1 MRQIWAILKKEL
13 LIEWRL
19 KHTFWGAL
27 LYIGC
32 TVFIVFLMARQPES
46 RVWNALFWI
55 AQLFIVINTVSK
67 SFLQETVERYRYY
80 YTIVSP
86 SRFILAKLM
95 YSSILMLLMTLVSV
109 TLFYGIMDIHFHNPY
124 RFILVAVL
132 GSQGLA
138 LLFTFLSAIASQAKQ
153 NAALMAILGFPLSI
167 PLLLILDKLSFAA
180 LAPVFQEDWS
190 TLLLVMTGMN
200 GVIVGLAL
208 LLFPFLWK
216 E

>member
-1 MRQIWAILKKEL
+1 MLEVWALLKKEL
-13 LIEWRL
+13 LIEWRQ

-27 LYIGC
+27 LYISC
-32 TVFIVFLMARQPES
+32 TVFVIFLMARQPES

-67 SFLQETVERYRYY
+67 TFLQESTERYRYY

-86 SRFILAKLM
+86 YKFIIAKLI
-95 YSSILMLLMTLVSV
+95 YSSILMLVMTLVSV
-109 TLFYGIMDIHFHNPY
+109 ILFYGMMDISI
-124 RFILVAVL
+124 RFPLKFLLVALL
-132 GSQGLA
+132 GAQGLA
-138 LLFTFLSAIASQAKQ
+138 LLFSFLSALAAQAKQ

-180 LAPVFQEDWS
+180 LAPVHQEDWGV
-190 TLLLVMTGMN
+190 LLLIMIAMN
-200 GVIVGLAL
+200 VLIVGLAWI
-208 LLFPFLWK
+208 LFPFLWK